1 LSFEGCECLGLTQ
14 RPWQTVQESWSGCS
28 ESTYDR
34 LVSSYYVTLLYSAVV
49 DFVMAIAILSA
60 SNNFDR
66 STDWLNFPIEPY
78 HIWLVT
84 DSKKGCLRC
93 KRRSLRAESVRSI
106 AVSTRTSDS
115 RSQPPPAADQSTTD
129 AQ

>member
-14 RPWQTVQESWSGCS
+14 RSWQTVQESWSGCS
-28 ESTYDR
+28 EATYDR
-34 LVSSYYVTLLYSAVV
+34 LVSSYYVASLYSAVV

-66 STDWLNFPIEPY
+66 STDWFVPY

-84 DSKKGCLRC
+84 DRKKGCLRC